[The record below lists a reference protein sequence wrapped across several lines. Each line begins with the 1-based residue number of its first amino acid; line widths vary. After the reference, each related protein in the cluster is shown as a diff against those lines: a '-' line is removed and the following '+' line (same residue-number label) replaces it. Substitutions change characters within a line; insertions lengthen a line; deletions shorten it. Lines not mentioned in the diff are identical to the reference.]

1 MRSIVKWAILNSPAM
16 NTFLIA
22 LLVIGAVSMVIMKR
36 EVFPNF
42 QLEILL
48 VQVAFPGA
56 TAAEVEDGVC
66 QKLESAIS
74 GAEGI
79 KTMTAVAKESF
90 GYLVLE
96 LNSNVKDVQPVLND
110 VRSRIDQIASFLP
123 PRSEDPEVRQ
133 IVFRGPAISV
143 GILGPTAAD
152 SANTPLEADLAL
164 RQLAEEVRAELLELR
179 PVKATGAEMVG
190 SPRALLAPL
199 YQPKGSA
206 ISSAEIAAERPF
218 EISIEVSEDTL
229 RQYGLSLKSFAQA
242 VRQQNIDVP
251 GGKMETPG
259 QELLLRGN
267 NKRETGIE
275 IEKLPVLTKSNGDLI
290 TVGDLGT
297 VIDGFAETVS
307 VNLIDGRPGL
317 VIQVSK
323 TTQEDLFTVV
333 ETVKKYAAEK
343 QLPPGY
349 ELRLWNDVS
358 IDVQDRI
365 DLLTSNGLQGLILV
379 FVSLAIFLDIRL
391 AFWVAM
397 GIPVSILG
405 AGFVLLMLGQSL
417 NMLSMF
423 AFLMALGIV
432 VDDGIVIG
440 ENIYLKRE
448 QGLSFIS
455 AAIEGTV
462 EVVPSV
468 FASVFTTVIAFLPLM
483 FVTGVMGK
491 FIAIM
496 PIAVISMLLIS
507 LFVATLILPS
517 HLAHE
522 NNLFMRILG
531 IVFYVFKPLLGV
543 LAFINRVATAGLEW
557 VIDKIYQ
564 PILFWSLHHKPVVVA
579 ILFSSMAVVGGLIAS
594 GIAPFA
600 FFPKL
605 DGREVTA
612 TIAFPNGTS
621 AEFAAEAAAELSKAI
636 QQIDREIQQSGQPSV
651 IDTLYEKIGEVG
663 SALQGPTGITS
674 GSHVGTISVLL
685 TPAAEREITSM
696 ELIKRW
702 RAAVP
707 KISGTEALKFSSPSM
722 GPGGTAIE
730 FKILATDDSIPYLEQ
745 AVEECKAFL
754 ATQKGVFDIEDDSRP
769 GKWEMSLRLNEQ
781 GQALG
786 LDEANLAETIR
797 AIYYG
802 EEVMR
807 VQRGRHEVK
816 LMVRYP
822 RNDRADMESFENIR
836 IRDNQGQER
845 PLTEVSEVNFS
856 RELSE
861 INRLNQKRSITVSA
875 DVDSEEGSA
884 PLIIAEMQKTFMPG
898 LIKKFKN
905 NQGATLSV
913 DWEGEQ
919 AQTMESLNS
928 MFIGFGIAMVAMF
941 VLLTFEFR
949 SYAQPIIIMSIIP
962 FGWMGAILGHALI
975 GLDLTLFSFFGLVA
989 LTGVIVNDS
998 IVLVDFINSR
1008 VRDGV
1013 PLYDAL
1019 LSAGKRRFRPI
1030 FLTSLTTI
1038 AGLFPILLE
1047 TSMQA
1052 QVLIPMAVSLI
1063 FGLFAGTLL
1072 ILVLVP
1078 VFYQI
1083 YGIVLTWFE
1092 IPLFHNDDDEGEHR
1106 ISELPPAGPTN
1117 GAIKPRTPILE
1128 PLEV

>member
-1 MRSIVKWAILNSPAM
+1 
-16 NTFLIA
+16 
-22 LLVIGAVSMVIMKR
+22 MKR
-36 EVFPNF
+36 EVFPSF

-56 TAAEVEDGVC
+56 TATEVEEGIC

-74 GAEGI
+74 GADGV
-79 KTMTAVAKESF
+79 KKMTAVAKESF

-96 LNSNVKDVQPVLND
+96 LNSNVKDVQPILND
-110 VRSRIDQIASFLP
+110 VRSRVDQISSFLP
-123 PRSEDPEVRQ
+123 PRSEDPEVKQ
-133 IVFRGPAISV
+133 IIFRGPAISV
-143 GILGPTAAD
+143 GIIGP
-152 SANTPLEADLAL
+152 ANTGSKRSSLESDLAL
-164 RQLAEEVRAELLELR
+164 REIAEEVRGELLELR
-179 PVKATGAEMVG
+179 PVKIIGTDLIG

-199 YQPKGSA
+199 YQPKGPA
-206 ISSAEIAAERPF
+206 VSSAEIAAERPF
-218 EISIEVSEDTL
+218 EISIEVSDDTL
-229 RQYGLSLKSFAQA
+229 QQYGLSLKSFAQA

-267 NKRETGIE
+267 NKGETGIE

-307 VNLIDGRPGL
+307 MNLIDGRPGL
-317 VIQVSK
+317 VIEISK
-323 TTQEDLFTVV
+323 TNQEDLFTVV
-333 ETVKKYAAEK
+333 DAVKKYTAEK
-343 QLPPGY
+343 KLPPGY

-358 IDVQDRI
+358 LDVQDRI
-365 DLLTSNGLQGLILV
+365 ELLTSNGLQGLILV
-379 FVSLAIFLDIRL
+379 FISLAIFLDIRL
-391 AFWVAM
+391 AFWVAL
-397 GIPVSILG
+397 GIPVSVLG

-440 ENIYLKRE
+440 VNVYLKSE
-448 QGLSFIS
+448 QGMSFLN

-468 FASVFTTVIAFLPLM
+468 FASVFTTIIAFIPLM

-491 FIAIM
+491 FIYIM
-496 PIAVISMLLIS
+496 PIAVIAMLLIS
-507 LFVATLILPS
+507 LLEATLTLPA

-522 NNLFMRILG
+522 NNLFMRTLAT
-531 IVFYVFKPLLGV
+531 VFYVFKPLLSV
-543 LAFINRVATAGLEW
+543 LSFINRQANAGLEW
-557 VIDKIYQ
+557 AINTMYQ
-564 PILFWSLHHKPVVVA
+564 PILYWSLHHKPIVLS
-579 ILFSSMAVVGGLIAS
+579 ILFSLMAVVSGLVVS
-594 GIAPFA
+594 GIAPLA

-605 DGREVTA
+605 DSNEVTA
-612 TIAFPNGTS
+612 TIAFPNGT
-621 AEFAAEAAAELSKAI
+621 AADFATNATAELSKAI
-636 QQIDREIQQSGQPSV
+636 RKIDQEIQQAGEPSV

-663 SALQGPTGITS
+663 SAMESPTGITS

-685 TPAAEREITSM
+685 TPAAERSITSI
-696 ELIKRW
+696 ELINRW

-707 KISGTEALKFSSPSM
+707 KISGTEALKFGSRSM
-722 GPGGTAIE
+722 GPGGAAIE
-730 FKILATDDSIPYLEQ
+730 FKILGTDDSIQFLEQ
-745 AVEECKAFL
+745 ATEECKAFL
-754 ATQKGVFDIEDDSRP
+754 ATQKGVFDIEDDSRL
-769 GKWEMSLRLNEQ
+769 GKWEMSIRLNEQ

-786 LDEANLAETIR
+786 LNEANLAETIR
-797 AIYYG
+797 AIYFG

-822 RNDRADMESFENIR
+822 RNDRADMESFENIK
-836 IRDNQGQER
+836 IRDDQGQER
-845 PLTEVSEVNFS
+845 PLTEVSEITFS
-856 RELSE
+856 RQLAE
-861 INRLNQKRSITVSA
+861 INRLNQRRSITVSA
-875 DVDSEEGSA
+875 DVDVEVARA
-884 PLIIAEMQKTFMPG
+884 PQIIAEMQKTFMPE
-898 LIKKFKN
+898 LIAKYKKN
-905 NQGATLSV
+905 YGATISV

-919 AQTMESLNS
+919 AQTIESITS
-928 MFIGFGIAMVAMF
+928 MFVGFGIAMVAMF

-949 SYAQPIIIMSIIP
+949 SYFQPVIIMSIIP
-962 FGWMGAILGHALI
+962 FGWIGAIFGHMLL
-975 GLDLTLFSFFGLVA
+975 GLDITLFSFFGLVA

-998 IVLVDFINSR
+998 IVLVDFINLQ

-1019 LSAGKRRFRPI
+1019 LCSGKRRFRPI

-1038 AGLFPILLE
+1038 AGLFPIIFE
-1047 TSMQA
+1047 TSAQA

-1063 FGLFAGTLL
+1063 FGLFAGTML
-1072 ILVLVP
+1072 ILIMVP

-1083 YGIVLTWFE
+1083 YGLMLSWFE

-1106 ISELPPAGPTN
+1106 VTDLPPDGPTN
-1117 GAIKPRTPILE
+1117 GAIKTRTPILE